1 MCRFVVVSESEK
13 QLIKYLIAQL
23 LPSVSKYEFFI
34 ELRASDDSQAS
45 SRPAEKLS
53 FADKVFKVL
62 PAALN

>member
-34 ELRASDDSQAS
+34 ELRASDDSQAL